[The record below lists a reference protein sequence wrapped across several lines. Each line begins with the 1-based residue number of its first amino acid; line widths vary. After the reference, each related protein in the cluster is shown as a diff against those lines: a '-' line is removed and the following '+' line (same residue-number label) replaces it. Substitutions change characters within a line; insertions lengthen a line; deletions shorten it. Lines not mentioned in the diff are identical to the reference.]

1 MIIQATVNW
10 AFSKLNFKSQAPRLD
25 LKGLS
30 VNELSDVWDIYKW
43 DSQVMYNISCTDSV
57 LVGNLFVHHFTLMR
71 EEKVSEWP
79 CKTMLDVLS
88 KILVYHGKSLLEWKT
103 TTAKFSMQI
112 NSNFILFLN
121 QAKTFCLYVGPNLN
135 FWAHA
140 RPQTAMLL
148 EKLVQIPLLSP
159 RYYVVMF
166 SLLQLCLLSGR

>member
-43 DSQVMYNISCTDSV
+43 ASQAMYNISCTDSV
-57 LVGNLFVHHFTLMR
+57 LVGNLFVHHFTFMK
-71 EEKVSEWP
+71 EEKVSKWP

-103 TTAKFSMQI
+103 TTVNSVCKLIQI
-112 NSNFILFLN
+112 WFFLN

-135 FWAHA
+135 FGAHA
-140 RPQTAMLL
+140 CPQTAMLL
-148 EKLVQIPLLSP
+148 DKLVQIPLPSQ
-159 RYYVVMF
+159 RYYVVIF